1 MKYNPHQLRADINR
15 IAALKIEDINLKAFR
30 DRLLIGYTYFLD
42 PGSYLICYKEDISG
56 TSFLT
61 SDRTDTTVNRRA
73 MHPLVTRIFNEY
85 NNELPVISDPARIKE
100 YLKILLPSIQ
110 SQPVNF
116 NAQQTGLAVQAAE
129 NLDTRHMDMLIC
141 ALMLPHL
148 EAVLLEHLHEGIT
161 CHHNAPYYLQ
171 SKAALEEF
179 FDHHPFFHHLRIRL
193 ASVSN

>member
-1 MKYNPHQLRADINR
+1 
-15 IAALKIEDINLKAFR
+15 
-30 DRLLIGYTYFLD
+30 
-42 PGSYLICYKEDISG
+42 
-56 TSFLT
+56 
-61 SDRTDTTVNRRA
+61 
-73 MHPLVTRIFNEY
+73 
-85 NNELPVISDPARIKE
+85 VISDPARIKE